1 MTDDFK
7 QKFCKII
14 TEIQDE
20 NEKIHDDDLKLYE
33 KDIKQKFN
41 NVKNFSDIYDNLNE
55 ISPKITVQLI
65 YELADTEIGKIIEK
79 MKREICD

>member
-14 TEIQDE
+14 TEIQ
-20 NEKIHDDDLKLYE
+20 NQTEKILDDDLKLYE
-33 KDIKQKFN
+33 EDIKQKFN
-41 NVKNFSDIYDNLNE
+41 HVKNFSDIYDNLNE

-65 YELADTEIGKIIEK
+65 YELPDTEIGKIIEK
-79 MKREICD
+79 MKKEICD

>member
-20 NEKIHDDDLKLYE
+20 NNKIHDDELKLYE
-33 KDIKQKFN
+33 ADIKQKFD
-41 NVKNFSDIYDNLNE
+41 NVKDFSDIYDNLNE
-55 ISPKITVQLI
+55 ISPKITIQLI
-65 YELADTEIGKIIEK
+65 YELTDIQIGKIIEK
-79 MKREICD
+79 MKKEICD